1 MGSYL
6 LFFAI
11 LLFQFL
17 EGEKMHTSDFLSALA
32 NLKSQGRAV

>member
-1 MGSYL
+1 MDSYL

-17 EGEKMHTSDFLSALA
+17 EGEKCMILISFWLL
-32 NLKSQGRAV
+32 LI